1 VLNHVCIKLPTT
13 PFIIDNM
20 AVSLGLLDA
29 FSIMVIA
36 RIAAEGAGDRKA

>member
-1 VLNHVCIKLPTT
+1 MKLPTT

-20 AVSLGLLDA
+20 AVSLGLPDA

-36 RIAAEGAGDRKA
+36 RIAADGAGDRRA